1 MPPLRAG
8 KGVGFYTGD
17 DGFLYCDNMKVE
29 DCRQQH
35 LEALAAAGLPQQPCY
50 LYSKNKLAQNFD
62 SYKTAMEDLPHVI
75 GYAVKANN
83 NLNLMKYMQSR
94 GSGAVLVS
102 GNELKLAQAAGFDFS
117 KYATCI
123 PASLPLF
130 QPLGQL

>member
-1 MPPLRAG
+1 
-8 KGVGFYTGD
+8 
-17 DGFLYCDNMKVE
+17 MKVE

-117 KYATCI
+117 KYAAACF
-123 PASLPLF
+123 AFLLVC
-130 QPLGQL
+130 LC